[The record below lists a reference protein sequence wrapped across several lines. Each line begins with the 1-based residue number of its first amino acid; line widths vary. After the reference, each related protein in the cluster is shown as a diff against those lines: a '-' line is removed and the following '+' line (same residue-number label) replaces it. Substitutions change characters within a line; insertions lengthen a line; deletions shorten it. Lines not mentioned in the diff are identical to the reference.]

1 MSSLIKFVYQKNFKA
16 IEHLITDGVDV
27 NSTDSDGRTA
37 LIHAVLD
44 SEPNIEI
51 VKLLLRLGIN
61 VDHQDDGQHWSAL
74 HFSARDNHIDIVLAL
89 LKSGA
94 SIDLLDAFGNTPLWR
109 AVMSYGGNSAVIE
122 ALLSYRA
129 NPEKENNSGVSPRV
143 LAETMGKHELLTL
156 FQ

>member
-1 MSSLIKFVYQKNFKA
+1 MSSLIKFVYQKDFKE
-16 IEHLITDGVDV
+16 IERSITDGVDV
-27 NSTDSDGRTA
+27 NIKDSDGRTA

-51 VKLLLRLGIN
+51 VKLLLRLGAN
-61 VDHQDDGQHWSAL
+61 VDHQDDCQHWSAL
-74 HFSARDNHIDIVLAL
+74 HFSARDNHVDIVLVL

-109 AVMSYGGNSAVIE
+109 AVMSYSGNSAVIE
-122 ALLSYRA
+122 ALLSYSA
-129 NPEKENNSGVSPRV
+129 NPGKENNIGVSPRI
-143 LAETMGKHELLTL
+143 LAETMGKNELLTL